1 LKEEHDFYSENFIS
15 DETEPSDIAT
25 EDLEDSDYKNLRI
38 AIDTI
43 DKLKADDENLSKVMA
58 MIDCGGGTDDIVDIV
73 DKLKEENNTLK
84 ADASYNYTG
93 HLLMRKIGGF

>member
-1 LKEEHDFYSENFIS
+1 MSDCIRNTNCLKEEHDFYSENFIS

-43 DKLKADDENLSKVMA
+43 DKLKAD
-58 MIDCGGGTDDIVDIV
+58 
-73 DKLKEENNTLK
+73 
-84 ADASYNYTG
+84 ASYNYTG